1 MFNYFLIHFLSFLF
15 FRGGFFSEI
24 DWPEKNYGEI
34 VKISESQYFSQKI
47 NQIYQPEI
55 SASSAVVMD
64 VKKDIFILEK
74 NSDQVWP
81 IASISKLM
89 STLVIIEDFD
99 LDLEEYYKIQETDR
113 RLGGRDYLFIG
124 DEVKN
129 KDLLAL
135 SLIASDN
142 TAVVALI
149 SSLGLDE
156 DDFVKLM
163 NEKSEELGLKNTR
176 FKDATGLSPQNLS
189 TAKEVSFLIKRSFT
203 NLEILSLVKEYNYKF
218 STKQG
223 RVKNIYSTNEL
234 LNSFSEND
242 ELQIV
247 GGKTGYNDLAGYC
260 LGAKFIIND
269 NQEFISVVLNASTLK
284 NRFSDTKKLAQEI
297 YNFYIN

>member
-1 MFNYFLIHFLSFLF
+1 MFNYFLIHFISFIF
-15 FRGGFFSEI
+15 FKSGFFSEM
-24 DWPEKNYGEI
+24 DWPKIDYGEI
-34 VKISESQYFSQKI
+34 VKISESQYYSQKI
-47 NQIYQPEI
+47 NQIDQLEI

-64 VKKDIFILEK
+64 VKKNIFILEK

-89 STLVIIEDFD
+89 STLIITEDFD
-99 LDLEEYYKIQETDR
+99 LDLEEYYKIKESDR

-149 SSLGLDE
+149 SSLGLSE
-156 DDFVKLM
+156 DDFVNLM
-163 NEKSEELGLKNTR
+163 NKKSEELGLKSTN
-176 FKDATGLSPQNLS
+176 FKDATGLSPYNVS
-189 TAKEVSFLIKRSFT
+189 TAKEVSFLIKRAFT
-203 NLEILSLVKEYNYKF
+203 NSEILDLVNNYNYKF
-218 STKQG
+218 FTKQG

-234 LNSFSEND
+234 LNNFSDNEQ
-242 ELQIV
+242 LQII

-260 LGAKFIIND
+260 FGAQFTINN

-297 YNFYIN
+297 YNSYIN